1 MDQKLFYCFPRN
13 KNNFRSEIIPT
24 LFFLLLQLRQKT
36 SSKYKKSKVNKK
48 NPLKKTQKTTHPKQ
62 KTTTIVVVLDYGK
75 NKILH
80 TTIVDAKKV
89 KWIEQKNR

>member
-1 MDQKLFYCFPRN
+1 MM
-13 KNNFRSEIIPT
+13 IPT

-48 NPLKKTQKTTHPKQ
+48 NPLKKKTQKTTHPKQ
-62 KTTTIVVVLDYGK
+62 KTTTIVVVLEYGK

-80 TTIVDAKKV
+80 TTIVDAKKSSGLN
-89 KWIEQKNR
+89 KKKQIGNAKICLKKPGDSL

>member
-1 MDQKLFYCFPRN
+1 M
-13 KNNFRSEIIPT
+13 IPT
-24 LFFLLLQLRQKT
+24 LFFLLLQFHQKT

>member
-1 MDQKLFYCFPRN
+1 M
-13 KNNFRSEIIPT
+13 IPT
-24 LFFLLLQLRQKT
+24 LFFLLLQLHQKT

-89 KWIEQKNR
+89 KWIEQKKQIGNAKICLKKPGDSL